1 GHFIIAQE
9 VKTAIESDEVWFMPT
24 NQPPHKEPAY
34 SSSETRLSMVKQ
46 ATASASDSF
55 VAPIELA
62 RQGKSYTIAPSNLLK
77 AKYPQNSFYF
87 IIGADMVEYMPK
99 WHKIEELLTL
109 IDFVGVNRKDYTNK
123 TDYPVTMV
131 DIPVID
137 ISSTE
142 IRSRMKEGLAV
153 RYF

>member
-1 GHFIIAQE
+1 
-9 VKTAIESDEVWFMPT
+9 
-24 NQPPHKEPAY
+24 
-34 SSSETRLSMVKQ
+34 
-46 ATASASDSF
+46 
-55 VAPIELA
+55 
-62 RQGKSYTIAPSNLLK
+62 
-77 AKYPQNSFYF
+77 FYF

-153 RYF
+153 RYFLPHEVYRYMKENLKNECNRSERKDKKYII